1 MGVFV
6 CVFLLCTHVCVY
18 LPSFSLCVVVVLVVV
33 SGWGGVSTDPLDPL
47 HALMGV
53 HLVWIPAKRFQ
64 HCAVGN

>member
-1 MGVFV
+1 MVV
-6 CVFLLCTHVCVY
+6 CVLSVHMCLYLL
-18 LPSFSLCVVVVLVVV
+18 SFSLCVVGEEAV
-33 SGWGGVSTDPLDPL
+33 GTDPLDPL